1 MIFDRGH
8 KRRLASFE
16 ASAEEG
22 IEMGQFAVIGLGNFG
37 YYLGSYL
44 YEKGHEVIALDISKS
59 QVQKMK
65 DVVSQAVVADATDR
79 EALESLGISQV
90 DAAVVCIG
98 TRMQA
103 SILATLHLK
112 ELGIKSIL
120 AKATSE
126 EHGRILKKVG
136 ASEIFFPE
144 KDLAI
149 GVASRLDNPNMLDY
163 LPFIEGYSIVE
174 LAPPKEY
181 VGKTLKELD
190 LINRFSI
197 QVLAIKE
204 IVPERFTLIPTG
216 AFLVKDSDALIVLG
230 PDEVLKKLQAGDF
243 RV

>member
-1 MIFDRGH
+1 MVESTLMLQTIAALQQKFAKGC
-8 KRRLASFE
+8 
-16 ASAEEG
+16 
-22 IEMGQFAVIGLGNFG
+22 IMGQFAVIGLGNFG

-79 EALESLGISQV
+79 EALEPLGISQV

-190 LINRFSI
+190 LINRFGI

-204 IVPERFTLIPTG
+204 ILPKGLILIPG
-216 AFLVKDSDALIVLG
+216 ADFQVKDSDALIVLG
-230 PDEVLKKLQAGDF
+230 PNETLEKIKET
-243 RV
+243 

>member
-1 MIFDRGH
+1 
-8 KRRLASFE
+8 
-16 ASAEEG
+16 
-22 IEMGQFAVIGLGNFG
+22 MGQFAVIGMGNFG
-37 YYLGSYL
+37 YYLGRHL
-44 YEKGHEVIALDISKS
+44 YEKGHEVIALDINKS
-59 QVQKMK
+59 QVQKSK

-79 EALESLGISQV
+79 EALESLGI
-90 DAAVVCIG
+90 

-174 LAPPKEY
+174 LAPPQEY

-190 LINRFSI
+190 LINRFGI
-197 QVLAIKE
+197 QVIAIKE
-204 IVPERFTLIPTG
+204 ILPKGLILI
-216 AFLVKDSDALIVLG
+216 ARADFKVKDSDALIVLG
-230 PDEVLKKLQAGDF
+230 PNEALEKLKET
-243 RV
+243 

>member
-1 MIFDRGH
+1 
-8 KRRLASFE
+8 
-16 ASAEEG
+16 
-22 IEMGQFAVIGLGNFG
+22 MGQFAVIGLGNFG
-37 YYLGSYL
+37 HYLGGYL
-44 YEKGHEVIALDISKS
+44 YEKGHEVIALDINKS
-59 QVQKMK
+59 QVQKSK

-112 ELGIKSIL
+112 ELGVKRIL

-136 ASEIFFPE
+136 ASEIIFPE

-149 GVASRLDNPNMLDY
+149 GVATRLDNPNILDY
-163 LPFIEGYSIVE
+163 LPFIEGYSIAE
-174 LAPPKEY
+174 LAPPKEF
-181 VGKTLKELD
+181 VGKSLKDLD

-204 IVPERFTLIPTG
+204 IVPERFTQIPTG

-243 RV
+243 RI

>member
-1 MIFDRGH
+1 
-8 KRRLASFE
+8 
-16 ASAEEG
+16 
-22 IEMGQFAVIGLGNFG
+22 MGQFAVIGLGNFA

-44 YEKGHEVIALDISKS
+44 YEKGHEVIALDINKS
-59 QVQKMK
+59 QVQKSK
-65 DVVSQAVVADATDR
+65 DVISQAVVVDATDR

-112 ELGIKSIL
+112 EMGIKSIL

-181 VGKTLKELD
+181 VGRTLKELD
-190 LINRFSI
+190 LINRFGI
-197 QVLAIKE
+197 QVIAIKE
-204 IVPERFTLIPTG
+204 ILPKGLILI
-216 AFLVKDSDALIVLG
+216 ARADFQVKDSDALIVLG
-230 PDEVLKKLQAGDF
+230 PNEALEKLKET
-243 RV
+243 

>member
-1 MIFDRGH
+1 MLQSIAARQQKFAKG
-8 KRRLASFE
+8 S
-16 ASAEEG
+16 
-22 IEMGQFAVIGLGNFG
+22 IMGEFAVIGIGNFG
-37 YYLGSYL
+37 YYLGRYL

-59 QVQKMK
+59 QVQKIK

-79 EALESLGISQV
+79 EALESLGFSQV

-112 ELGIKSIL
+112 ELGIKNIL

-126 EHGRILKKVG
+126 EHGRILKKIG
-136 ASEIFFPE
+136 ANEIFFPE

-174 LAPPKEY
+174 LVPPKDF
-181 VGKTLKELD
+181 VGKRLKELD
-190 LINRFSI
+190 LINRFGI
-197 QVLAIKE
+197 QVVAIRE
-204 IVPERFTLIPTG
+204 ILPEGLILIPG
-216 AFLVKDSDALIVLG
+216 ADFRVKDSDALIVLG
-230 PDEVLKKLQAGDF
+230 PNEALEKIKAT
-243 RV
+243 

>member
-1 MIFDRGH
+1 
-8 KRRLASFE
+8 
-16 ASAEEG
+16 
-22 IEMGQFAVIGLGNFG
+22 MGQFAVIGMGNFG

-44 YEKGHEVIALDISKS
+44 YEKGHEVIALDSSKS
-59 QVQKMK
+59 QVQKIK

-98 TRMQA
+98 TIMQA

-112 ELGIKSIL
+112 DLGIKRIL

-149 GVASRLDNPNMLDY
+149 GVASRLDNPNLLDY

-174 LAPPKEY
+174 LAPPKDF
-181 VGKTLKELD
+181 VGKALKELD
-190 LINRFSI
+190 LINRFGI
-197 QVLAIKE
+197 QVLAVKE
-204 IVPERFTLIPTG
+204 ILPKGLILIPK
-216 AFLVKDSDALIVLG
+216 ADFQVKDSDALIVLG
-230 PDEVLKKLQAGDF
+230 PDETLEKIKET
-243 RV
+243 

>member
-1 MIFDRGH
+1 
-8 KRRLASFE
+8 
-16 ASAEEG
+16 
-22 IEMGQFAVIGLGNFG
+22 MGQFAVIGIGNFG
-37 YYLGSYL
+37 YYLGRYL
-44 YEKGHEVIALDISKS
+44 YEKGHEVIAMDISKS
-59 QVQKMK
+59 QVQKIK

-103 SILATLHLK
+103 SILTTLHLK
-112 ELGIKSIL
+112 ELGVKRIL

-190 LINRFSI
+190 LINRFGI

-204 IVPERFTLIPTG
+204 ILPKGLILIPG
-216 AFLVKDSDALIVLG
+216 ADFQVKDSDALIVLG
-230 PDEVLKKLQAGDF
+230 PDETLEKIKAS
-243 RV
+243 

>member
-1 MIFDRGH
+1 
-8 KRRLASFE
+8 
-16 ASAEEG
+16 
-22 IEMGQFAVIGLGNFG
+22 MGQFAVIGMGNFG
-37 YYLGSYL
+37 YYLGRHL
-44 YEKGHEVIALDISKS
+44 YEKGHEVIALDINKN
-59 QVQKMK
+59 QVQKSK
-65 DVVSQAVVADATDR
+65 DIVSQAVVADATDR

-103 SILATLHLK
+103 SILATLHVK
-112 ELGIKSIL
+112 ELGVKRIL

-136 ASEIFFPE
+136 ASEIIFPE

-149 GVASRLDNPNMLDY
+149 GVATRLDNPNILDY
-163 LPFIEGYSIVE
+163 LPFIEGYSIAE
-174 LAPPKEY
+174 LAPPKEF
-181 VGKTLKELD
+181 VGKSLKDLD

-204 IVPERFTLIPTG
+204 IVPERFTQIPTG

-230 PDEVLKKLQAGDF
+230 PDEVLKKLQAGGF
-243 RV
+243 RI

>member
-1 MIFDRGH
+1 
-8 KRRLASFE
+8 
-16 ASAEEG
+16 
-22 IEMGQFAVIGLGNFG
+22 MGQFAVIGLGNFG
-37 YYLGSYL
+37 YYLGGYL

-59 QVQKMK
+59 QVQKSK

-79 EALESLGISQV
+79 EALESLGISQA

-112 ELGIKSIL
+112 ELGIKRIL

-136 ASEIFFPE
+136 ATEIFFPE

-174 LAPPKEY
+174 LAPPKDF

-190 LINRFSI
+190 LINRFGI

-204 IVPERFTLIPTG
+204 ILPKGMILIPR
-216 AFLVKDSDALIVLG
+216 ANFQVKDSDALIVLG
-230 PDEVLKKLQAGDF
+230 PNETLDKLKES
-243 RV
+243 

>member
-1 MIFDRGH
+1 
-8 KRRLASFE
+8 
-16 ASAEEG
+16 
-22 IEMGQFAVIGLGNFG
+22 MGQFAVIGMGNFG
-37 YYLGSYL
+37 YYLGRHL
-44 YEKGHEVIALDISKS
+44 YEKGHEVIALDINKS
-59 QVQKMK
+59 QVQKSK

-174 LAPPKEY
+174 LAPPQEY

-190 LINRFSI
+190 LINRFGI
-197 QVLAIKE
+197 QVIAIKE
-204 IVPERFTLIPTG
+204 ILPKGLILI
-216 AFLVKDSDALIVLG
+216 ARADFKVKDSDALIVLG
-230 PDEVLKKLQAGDF
+230 PNEALEKLKET
-243 RV
+243 

>member
-1 MIFDRGH
+1 M
-8 KRRLASFE
+8 
-16 ASAEEG
+16 
-22 IEMGQFAVIGLGNFG
+22 GNFG
-37 YYLGSYL
+37 YYLGRHL
-44 YEKGHEVIALDISKS
+44 YEKGHEVIALDINKS
-59 QVQKMK
+59 QVQKSK
-65 DVVSQAVVADATDR
+65 DIVSQAVVADATDR

-136 ASEIFFPE
+136 ASEILFPE

-190 LINRFSI
+190 LINRFGI

-204 IVPERFTLIPTG
+204 ILPKGLILIPG
-216 AFLVKDSDALIVLG
+216 ADFQVKDSDALIVLG
-230 PDEVLKKLQAGDF
+230 PDEKLEKIKAS
-243 RV
+243 

>member
-1 MIFDRGH
+1 
-8 KRRLASFE
+8 
-16 ASAEEG
+16 
-22 IEMGQFAVIGLGNFG
+22 MGQFAVIGLGNFG

-44 YEKGHEVIALDISKS
+44 YEKGHEVIALDINKS
-59 QVQKMK
+59 QVQKSK
-65 DVVSQAVVADATDR
+65 DVISQAVVVDATDR

-112 ELGIKSIL
+112 EMGIKSIL

-181 VGKTLKELD
+181 VGRTLKELD
-190 LINRFSI
+190 LINRFGI
-197 QVLAIKE
+197 QVIAIKE
-204 IVPERFTLIPTG
+204 ILPKGLILI
-216 AFLVKDSDALIVLG
+216 ARADFQVKDSDALIVLG
-230 PDEVLKKLQAGDF
+230 PNEALEKLKET
-243 RV
+243 

>member
-1 MIFDRGH
+1 
-8 KRRLASFE
+8 
-16 ASAEEG
+16 
-22 IEMGQFAVIGLGNFG
+22 MGQFAVIGLGNFG

-44 YEKGHEVIALDISKS
+44 YEKGHEVIALDINKS
-59 QVQKMK
+59 QVQKSK
-65 DVVSQAVVADATDR
+65 DVVSQAVVVDATDR

-112 ELGIKSIL
+112 EMGIKSIL

-174 LAPPKEY
+174 LAPPKEF
-181 VGKTLKELD
+181 VGKSLKDLD

-204 IVPERFTLIPTG
+204 IVPERFTQIPTG

-243 RV
+243 RA

>member
-1 MIFDRGH
+1 
-8 KRRLASFE
+8 
-16 ASAEEG
+16 
-22 IEMGQFAVIGLGNFG
+22 MGQFAVIGMGNFG
-37 YYLGSYL
+37 YYLGRHL
-44 YEKGHEVIALDISKS
+44 YEKGHEVIALDINKS
-59 QVQKMK
+59 QVQKSK
-65 DVVSQAVVADATDR
+65 DIVSQAVVADATDR

-112 ELGIKSIL
+112 DLGIKSIL

-174 LAPPKEY
+174 LAPPQEY

-190 LINRFSI
+190 LINRFGI
-197 QVLAIKE
+197 QVIAIKE
-204 IVPERFTLIPTG
+204 ILPKGLILI
-216 AFLVKDSDALIVLG
+216 ARADFQVKDSDALIVLG
-230 PDEVLKKLQAGDF
+230 PNEALEKLKET
-243 RV
+243 

>member
-1 MIFDRGH
+1 
-8 KRRLASFE
+8 
-16 ASAEEG
+16 
-22 IEMGQFAVIGLGNFG
+22 MGQFAVIGMGNFG
-37 YYLGSYL
+37 YYLGRHL
-44 YEKGHEVIALDISKS
+44 YEKGHEV
-59 QVQKMK
+59 M
-65 DVVSQAVVADATDR
+65 AVVADATDR

-112 ELGIKSIL
+112 DLGIKSIL

-174 LAPPKEY
+174 LAPPQEY

-190 LINRFSI
+190 LINRFGI
-197 QVLAIKE
+197 QVIAIKE
-204 IVPERFTLIPTG
+204 ILPKGLILI
-216 AFLVKDSDALIVLG
+216 ARADFKVKDSDALIVLG
-230 PDEVLKKLQAGDF
+230 PNEALEKLKET
-243 RV
+243 